1 MADNRYEGLF
11 GSGSWWWIWIIIFL
25 FIIFGGGLF

>member
-11 GSGSWWWIWIIIFL
+11 GSGNWWWIWIIIFL
-25 FIIFGGGLF
+25 FIIFGGGIF